1 MIYIHRED
9 GPPATESSFFSLMP
23 MFNKMGRF
31 AEGHNSVC
39 VPKIVGKKENKF
51 TIFDQMEDPLQILF
65 SFSIFRIHLIV
76 TLKQARV

>member
-1 MIYIHRED
+1 MHAPGSRFSGRPHTVIYIHRED

-39 VPKIVGKKENKF
+39 AKNRGKKREQ
-51 TIFDQMEDPLQILF
+51 IYDP
-65 SFSIFRIHLIV
+65 
-76 TLKQARV
+76 